1 MAKTTYEPEALY
13 SVLLARPIKV
23 GRSTL
28 LPTERVQLK
37 GKVVADNESD
47 IIAAE
52 KVAQ

>member
-1 MAKTTYEPEALY
+1 MANTNYEPESLY

-37 GKVVADNESD
+37 GKVVAANQAD